1 MNPKYVRPLISVT
14 KSLHSDARQELEEDQ
29 ADSNIV
35 IPEESI
41 PSFIASRTRSK
52 SKATRGREEEEEEEP
67 GRRKRR

>member
-1 MNPKYVRPLISVT
+1 MRPLISVT

-52 SKATRGREEEEEEEP
+52 SKATRGREEEEEEEEEP